1 MLFYILHMQM
11 ALHFFNDE
19 LSVIEM
25 MKVFDKFS
33 PFSGLIPNKSRC
45 QVAGMGVLKGKT
57 QEKMLRMHFSYNK
70 QIAKEENFVNKIAKI
85 ENVLKFWRILKL
97 KVKSLIL
104 RP

>member
-45 QVAGMGVLKGKT
+45 QVAGMGVLKGK
-57 QEKMLRMHFSYNK
+57 KMESINLRLDSRK
-70 QIAKEENFVNKIAKI
+70 
-85 ENVLKFWRILKL
+85 NVKNAFFLQ
-97 KVKSLIL
+97 
-104 RP
+104 

>member
-33 PFSGLIPNKSRC
+33 PFSGLRPNKSRC
-45 QVAGMGVLKGKT
+45 QVAGMGVLK
-57 QEKMLRMHFSYNK
+57 EKKMESINLRSDSRK
-70 QIAKEENFVNKIAKI
+70 
-85 ENVLKFWRILKL
+85 NVKNAFFLQ
-97 KVKSLIL
+97 
-104 RP
+104 